1 MKKLRKKI
9 KKERER
15 ELFINVR
22 VLIYNKF
29 NINDFNK

>member
-15 ELFINVR
+15 VVINVR